1 MQRRAPQLIGTHCDT
16 GWQRPS
22 RIALV
27 SEWDSFYSRALSES
41 FKSQVAQD
49 AGIDSKDQAAVNDW
63 VLRFSY
69 LRGVDG
75 RLPEEA
81 ASGNKAPGSDDN
93 KNSKDKNTLDL
104 SPLEKSDG
112 NSQLDYLRRLADHIA
127 REDEAYRRKGTSG
140 IGAIGVLGADTYDK
154 LLVLQALKGRMPNKV
169 FFSTNL
175 DARMLQRGQAQ
186 TTRNL
191 VLAAPYG
198 LTLTRALQQDVPPF
212 RESLQSAVFIA
223 ILAAQSPGP
232 TTSSGQSSTTNRS
245 CFRRASMRWASA
257 ASSPCQTR
265 RAPNAPRIARHPARP
280 GKQRTTSWRCVACR
294 ILRPLLIPNSL
305 SRYATSSM
313 KGSRFSGPGR

>member
-1 MQRRAPQLIGTHCDT
+1 MHALDKPSPDEATSQQQTPAAPKRSMKLLRTVSDDGVMTRLLLDELKLRHVDPVAGMGCSQGALLRVGTRCGSG

-49 AGIDSKDQAAVNDW
+49 AGIEGKDQVAVNDW

-75 RLPEEA
+75 RVPEEA

-191 VLAAPYG
+191 VLAAP
-198 LTLTRALQQDVPPF
+198 T
-212 RESLQSAVFIA
+212 
-223 ILAAQSPGP
+223 
-232 TTSSGQSSTTNRS
+232 
-245 CFRRASMRWASA
+245 
-257 ASSPCQTR
+257 
-265 RAPNAPRIARHPARP
+265 
-280 GKQRTTSWRCVACR
+280 
-294 ILRPLLIPNSL
+294 
-305 SRYATSSM
+305 
-313 KGSRFSGPGR
+313 GSR